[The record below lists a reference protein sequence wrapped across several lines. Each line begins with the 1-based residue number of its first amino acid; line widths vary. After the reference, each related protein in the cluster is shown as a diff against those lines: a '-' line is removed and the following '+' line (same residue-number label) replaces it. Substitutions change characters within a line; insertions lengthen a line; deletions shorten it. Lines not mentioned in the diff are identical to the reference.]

1 MDLIQKT
8 LKHGGVETAVYF
20 KELTAGDQL
29 NLARGQK
36 FTATGEGSTYQVD
49 MGDQLERNYKL
60 VQLSL
65 VDEGGKRV
73 YASVQNLL
81 QEKRSKLTALIK
93 LATEAQTEFDGEGNA

>member
-1 MDLIQKT
+1 MSLIQKT
-8 LKHGGVETAVYF
+8 LKHGGVETTIYF

-36 FTATGEGSTYQVD
+36 FTASGEGSTYQVD

-65 VDEGGKRV
+65 VDESGKRV
-73 YASVQNLL
+73 YSNVQLMH
-81 QEKRSKLTALIK
+81 QEPRSKVAALVK
-93 LATEAQTEFDGEGNA
+93 LATEAQAEFDSEGNA